1 MDLPGPLEFVEQK
14 IKAAEL
20 EKVRANWQRKIEI
33 ASVAAK
39 KARAVIRQNRNYIN
53 DIDMNEV
60 DYA

>member
-1 MDLPGPLEFVEQK
+1 M
-14 IKAAEL
+14 